1 MRLHNG
7 AIKLPFPPF
16 LLPRDEW
23 VNFIL
28 GKLGRRG
35 GRATFFRDS
44 FFFSPRNNYLS
55 DEREAWSVESRK
67 LRNQLKRD
75 SGNLKHDVAKF
86 PLHSTMHQR
95 AKHLMIP
102 SYFANVIFHERGS
115 KKRTRKRIAT
125 ITKKERRKSMKDR
138 RASRSLS
145 GERKDN
151 NNNNNKKV

>member
-67 LRNQLKRD
+67 LRNQLCEKR
-75 SGNLKHDVAKF
+75 LWKF
-86 PLHSTMHQR
+86 KARCSKVPIASESETPDDP
-95 AKHLMIP
+95 IP
-102 SYFANVIFHERGS
+102 FCECYFSLSNERGS

-151 NNNNNKKV
+151 NNNNKKV